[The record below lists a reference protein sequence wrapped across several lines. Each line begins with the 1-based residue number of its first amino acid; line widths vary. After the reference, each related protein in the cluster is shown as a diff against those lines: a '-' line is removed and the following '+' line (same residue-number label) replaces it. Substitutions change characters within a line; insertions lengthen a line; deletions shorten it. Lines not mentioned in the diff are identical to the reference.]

1 MSSEKSESDNELKK
15 LSTEVIDL
23 LQRKLEK
30 KRDKKSKKKK
40 EKKVKA
46 FLYT

>member
-1 MSSEKSESDNELKK
+1 MSSEESESDNELKK

-23 LQRKLEK
+23 LQSKLEK
-30 KRDKKSKKKK
+30 KWDKKSKEKK